1 MSVETTTSR
10 FDGLKWLIVF
20 ALVGAA
26 VVGNSYYADQSL
38 LYRVL
43 GIVALGIVAAL
54 DTFKLMTALLVLIAG
69 VVGFYYFED
78 ESQLLRVLGMLGVAA
93 VAFAIVATSHQGRQG
108 LAFVKD
114 AHLDPRILVWP
125 TRQETLQTTIAV
137 LIMVIIVA
145 IMLWLFDMFLGWGV
159 SKLLT

>member
-1 MSVETTTSR
+1 MVSKTESTS
-10 FDGLKWLIVF
+10 
-20 ALVGAA
+20 
-26 VVGNSYYADQSL
+26 S
-38 LYRVL
+38 
-43 GIVALGIVAAL
+43 AL
-54 DTFKLMTALLVLIAG
+54 DTLKLMSALLVLLAG

-93 VAFAIVATSHQGRQG
+93 IAFGIAATSYQGRQG

-114 AHLDPRILVWP
+114 ARVEVRKVVWP